1 MDGSRWRKGRPL
13 GISAMK
19 LAKDK
24 VILPLKFS
32 EKCKIFLTSAFSSD
46 YAEERKGEGVAL
58 SIRAMKV
65 TKGKQIFLLQP
76 SCQKLSLHSKY
87 FARFLLCIVFDLL
100 LIRSSREPTEGNI
113 IYIN

>member
-1 MDGSRWRKGRPL
+1 VEVISFHYLDMRVTLNFIKMDGSRWRKGRPL

-24 VILPLKFS
+24 VILPLKFR

-46 YAEERKGEGVAL
+46 YAEERKEEGVAL

-76 SCQKLSLHSKY
+76 SCQIMQGERKG
-87 FARFLLCIVFDLL
+87 R
-100 LIRSSREPTEGNI
+100 G
-113 IYIN
+113 